1 MVTLSRARPSV
12 SELCHIFSSRIR
24 SKRVADI
31 RIQGMT
37 TVWLIDILDFDVD
50 GPKKDISACRA
61 LGGAM
66 GDAAKDRASFVA
78 NSRKLQTWLTDPMK
92 SRALII
98 NGNFKHDALTSP
110 FSFLCAEMSYL
121 YGAAPNAYA
130 ITYFCGLHTDSWR
143 NPRANARG
151 MMISLLSQ
159 LLYLKKDFDLSFIDK
174 NIIRVLKEDS
184 IQALCRIFRRLVL
197 QLPAEVVLFCFIDT
211 ISIYETSDRLEE
223 TRFAFRTITRLLT
236 AEKRKGTFKLLI
248 TSTGRSL
255 NIEEYIDE
263 EDILRVPDYVDGN
276 RLGVI
281 DLGNLEAH

>member
-1 MVTLSRARPSV
+1 
-12 SELCHIFSSRIR
+12 
-24 SKRVADI
+24 
-31 RIQGMT
+31 MT
-37 TVWLIDILDFDVD
+37 KVWLMDILDFDVG
-50 GPKKDISACRA
+50 GPNEDISACRA

-78 NSRKLQTWLTDPMK
+78 NSRKLQSWLTDPAK
-92 SRALII
+92 SRALIV

-121 YGAAPNAYA
+121 YGAARNTYA

-159 LLYLKKDFDLSFIDK
+159 LLYLKKGFDLSFIDK
-174 NIIRVLKEDS
+174 SMIGKLRDDS
-184 IQALCRIFRRLVL
+184 IQALCRIFRRLVV
-197 QLPAEVVLFCFIDT
+197 QLPEEVVLFCFIDT

-223 TRFAFRTITRLLT
+223 TRFAFRTITRLLA

-248 TSTGRSL
+248 TSSGRSL
-255 NIEEYIDE
+255 HIEEHIDE
-263 EDILRVPDYVDGN
+263 EDILRVPDYIDGN
-276 RLGVI
+276 RQGVI
-281 DLGNLEAH
+281 DLGNLRAY